1 MASQGIVFDLCR
13 SRLYLSINLIDRST
27 NQQVFILILSAFLLG
42 INTWGSVL
50 MRQEFN
56 PLWFIPTSTYLSQ
69 YFSVIENQYPEN
81 GQLASI
87 YIQTTDLSR
96 NLDQLEA
103 LIDTVRNETQ
113 IVSQVDDWFTGFKDF
128 TNKRH
133 GIGKPNSISKLV

>member
-1 MASQGIVFDLCR
+1 
-13 SRLYLSINLIDRST
+13 
-27 NQQVFILILSAFLLG
+27 
-42 INTWGSVL
+42 

-69 YFSVIENQYPEN
+69 YFSTIENHYPDN

-87 YIQTTDLSR
+87 YIQTKNLSS

-128 TNKRH
+128 TAKRH
-133 GIGKPNSISKLV
+133 AIGKPNLSF

>member
-1 MASQGIVFDLCR
+1 MASQGIIIYLYVQ
-13 SRLYLSINLIDRST
+13 RLELSINLIYWST

-69 YFSVIENQYPEN
+69 YFSAIESHYPDN

-87 YIQTTDLSR
+87 YIQTTNLSS

-113 IVSQVDDWFTGFKDF
+113 IVSQVDNWFTGFKDF
-128 TNKRH
+128 TAKRH
-133 GIGKPNSISKLV
+133 AISKPN